1 MQFTINFYH
10 EKRFFFNYSTHLSFN
25 RFFSFTAMSQ
35 NEIDSIGNKQGEWI
49 LSNKN
54 FTLKA
59 TFKDNKTVGS
69 MRFYDNEKLVLE
81 ATEGSDKIYTWKL
94 YTNEGNKEGI
104 AKNNEEDLFRYYDLQ
119 SNEID
124 SITRN
129 KLNEVGEIFPSYNG
143 GMNQFHIYIAENIGK
158 LNIKNGRF
166 KVDFVINQNGKIT
179 DVKIVSSTNPDLN
192 ERIIH
197 FFENSQRWNPG
208 FQRFR
213 FVKVKMSIPLNLQ

>member
-1 MQFTINFYH
+1 MKNTFSFTTPLTCLLIA
-10 EKRFFFNYSTHLSFN
+10 
-25 RFFSFTAMSQ
+25 FFSFTAMSQ

-59 TFKDNKTVGS
+59 TFKDNKTVGP
-69 MRFYDNEKLVLE
+69 MRFYENEKLVLE
-81 ATEGSDKIYTWKL
+81 ATEGPDKTYTWKL

-104 AKNNEEDLFRYYDLQ
+104 AKNNEEGLFRYFDLQ

-124 SITRN
+124 STTLI
-129 KLNEVGEIFPSYNG
+129 KLNSIGEILPTYNG
-143 GMNQFHIYIAENIGK
+143 GINQFHIYIAQNIDS
-158 LNIKNGRF
+158 LNIKNEKF
-166 KVDFVINQNGKIT
+166 KVNFVINQNGKVT
-179 DVKIVSSTNPDLN
+179 DVKIASSTNPNLN
-192 ERIIH
+192 DRIIH
-197 FFENSQRWNPG
+197 FFENSPRWNPG

>member
-1 MQFTINFYH
+1 MKNTFSLTTPLTCLLIA
-10 EKRFFFNYSTHLSFN
+10 
-25 RFFSFTAMSQ
+25 FFSFTAMSQ

-59 TFKDNKTVGS
+59 TFKDNKTVGP
-69 MRFYDNEKLVLE
+69 MRFYENEKLVLE
-81 ATEGSDKIYTWKL
+81 ATEGPDKTYTWKL

-104 AKNNEEDLFRYYDLQ
+104 AKNNEEGLFRYFDLQ

-124 SITRN
+124 STTLI
-129 KLNEVGEIFPSYNG
+129 KLNSIGEILPTYNG
-143 GMNQFHIYIAENIGK
+143 GINQFHIYIAQNIDS
-158 LNIKNGRF
+158 LNIKNEKF
-166 KVDFVINQNGKIT
+166 KVDFVINQNGKVT
-179 DVKIVSSTNPDLN
+179 DVKIASSTNPNLN
-192 ERIIH
+192 DRIIH
-197 FFENSQRWNPG
+197 FFENSPRWNPG